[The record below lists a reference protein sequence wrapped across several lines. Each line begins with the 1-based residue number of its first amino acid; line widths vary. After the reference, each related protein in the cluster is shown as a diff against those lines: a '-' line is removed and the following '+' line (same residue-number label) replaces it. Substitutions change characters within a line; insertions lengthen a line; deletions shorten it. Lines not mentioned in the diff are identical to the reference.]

1 MRAPRLPRWEPGRL
15 DWHAIVTL
23 QRPRR
28 AQLRTRVLAGV
39 LAVTV
44 IALVAF
50 DFAAV
55 GALRRYLLGHTDAQL
70 QNVLSLY
77 RPMTI
82 TLPGANFYVHGRIAG
97 LGLHHPPSVSLHR
110 APSATARPSPGFA
123 GPPVLQAP
131 TGKLWDIAGAARP
144 SSGGPHVQQVI
155 SGPRVRLPAK
165 ILTQFGV
172 GFVGLAPGGAGLRQY
187 VRGNP
192 GLVPQMAPGQLLDT
206 LKASLAANR
215 PGEQNVQSAAGDSTL
230 RLGAVR
236 EPGGFLYATTSLGDV
251 DSTVG
256 HLELIL
262 AIVSVTVGLA
272 VAGGIGL
279 VLRRGLRPIERMAG
293 QADKI
298 TAGDLTERV
307 HPQDPGTEVGRLGA
321 ALNGMLT
328 RIEASVSER
337 EASQEL
343 TRRFFA
349 DASHELRNPLASLR
363 ANAELYQQ
371 GALRR
376 RDQVDEA
383 MRRIAHEAQRMSAL
397 VDDMLRL
404 ARLDQH
410 PGQHAEP
417 VDVTALVT
425 ECAERAEVTDRTRA
439 WHTEIAPDL
448 ATTGDEE
455 LLRRAVDNLLAN
467 IRAHTPDRTTA
478 TLTAVRYNGSI
489 AIEVSDDGPGVPP
502 DRLARIFDRFYRG
515 GPGQSLAPGSGLGLA
530 IVNAVAATHNG
541 TAQASLNDPHGL
553 RITLTLPA
561 CGPSAAGAAAPAP
574 HTVSAPN

>member
-1 MRAPRLPRWEPGRL
+1 MPRLPRRL
-15 DWHAIVTL
+15 SRKPQRPDWHAILTL

-55 GALRRYLLGHTDAQL
+55 GALRRYLLGHADEQL
-70 QNVLSLY
+70 QTVLNLY

-82 TLPGANFYVHGRIAG
+82 TLP
-97 LGLHHPPSVSLHR
+97 PR
-110 APSATARPSPGFA
+110 AR
-123 GPPVLQAP
+123 L
-131 TGKLWDIAGAARP
+131 
-144 SSGGPHVQQVI
+144 SSGGQGHSVRANIHQKLPPGLHPAPSWVASPPGGGLRVQQVI
-155 SGPRVRLPAK
+155 SGPRFRVPAP
-165 ILTQFGV
+165 ILAQFGV
-172 GFVGLAPGGAGLRQY
+172 GLVSGKSPREFVS
-187 VRGNP
+187 GNP
-192 GLVPQMAPGQLLDT
+192 GLVPRIPPGQLLR
-206 LKASLAANR
+206 LLAANH
-215 PGEQNVQSAAGDSTL
+215 GAQDVISADRGGTL
-230 RLGAVR
+230 RLGAIR
-236 EPGGFLYATTSLGDV
+236 EPGGFLYATTSLSDV
-251 DSTVG
+251 NSTVS

-279 VLRRGLRPIERMAG
+279 VLRRGLRPIERMAS

-298 TAGDLTERV
+298 SAGDLTERV

-328 RIEASVSER
+328 RIEASVTER

-383 MRRIAHEAQRMSAL
+383 MHRIAHEAQRMSAL

-425 ECAERAEVTDRTRA
+425 ECAERAEVTDRTRV

-502 DRLARIFDRFYRG
+502 DQLARIFDRFYRG
-515 GPGQSLAPGSGLGLA
+515 GPGQSFAPGSGLGLA

-561 CGPSAAGAAAPAP
+561 CGPSADGAAAPVP
-574 HTVSAPN
+574 HTVSAPH

>member
-1 MRAPRLPRWEPGRL
+1 MPRWLRWKPQRP
-15 DWHAIVTL
+15 DWHAILTL

-70 QNVLSLY
+70 ATVLGLY

-82 TLPGANFYVHGRIAG
+82 TLPPGTSVNWYARRHQVGA
-97 LGLHHPPSVSLHR
+97 HR
-110 APSATARPSPGFA
+110 PTELRPLPRQV
-123 GPPVLQAP
+123 P
-131 TGKLWDIAGAARP
+131 K
-144 SSGGPHVQQVI
+144 GGPRVQQVL
-155 SGPRVRLPAK
+155 SGPHFRVPAA
-165 ILTQFGV
+165 ILAQFGV
-172 GFVGLAPGGAGLRQY
+172 GFVSGQGPHEL
-187 VRGNP
+187 VSGNP
-192 GLVPQMAPGQLLDT
+192 GLVPRIPPGQLLH
-206 LKASLAANR
+206 LLAANHNPR
-215 PGEQNVQSAAGDSTL
+215 SVISADGNATL
-230 RLGAVR
+230 RLGAIR
-236 EPGGFLYATTSLGDV
+236 EPGGFLYATTSLADV
-251 DSTVG
+251 NNTVG
-256 HLELIL
+256 QLELIL
-262 AIVSVTVGLA
+262 AIASVAVGLL

-307 HPQDPGTEVGRLGA
+307 RPQDPGTEVGRLGA

-328 RIEASVSER
+328 RIETSVSER

-371 GALRR
+371 GALREPH
-376 RDQVDEA
+376 QVDEA
-383 MRRIAHEAQRMSAL
+383 MGRIAHEAQRLSAL

-404 ARLDQH
+404 ARLDQQ

-417 VDVTALVT
+417 MDVTALVT
-425 ECAERAEVTDRTRA
+425 ECAERAEITDPERA
-439 WHTEIAPDL
+439 WRTDIAPGL
-448 ATTGDEE
+448 SGTGDEE

-467 IRAHTPDRTTA
+467 VRAHTPGHTTA
-478 TLTAVRYNGSI
+478 TLTAAQCNGSI
-489 AIEVSDDGPGVPP
+489 TIEVSDDGPGVPP
-502 DRLARIFDRFYRG
+502 DQLARIFDRFYRSS
-515 GPGQSLAPGSGLGLA
+515 PGRGCPPGSGLGLA
-530 IVNAVAATHNG
+530 IVNAVAAAHDG

-561 CGPSAAGAAAPAP
+561 SGPASAEPAAPVP
-574 HTVSAPN
+574 HTVSAPR

>member
-1 MRAPRLPRWEPGRL
+1 MGPAVRRLAWLPRSQAQCR
-15 DWHAIVTL
+15 AILTL
-23 QRPRR
+23 RR
-28 AQLRTRVLAGV
+28 ARTAQLRTRVLAGV

-70 QNVLSLY
+70 QTVLSLY
-77 RPMTI
+77 RP
-82 TLPGANFYVHGRIAG
+82 
-97 LGLHHPPSVSLHR
+97 
-110 APSATARPSPGFA
+110 ATVTFSPGHWTISRA
-123 GPPVLQAP
+123 LG
-131 TGKLWDIAGAARP
+131 G
-144 SSGGPHVQQVI
+144 SGGHPVAHLVPGKVRQPPGGPRATPGSPHVQEVI
-155 SGPRVRLPAK
+155 AGPRLRVPAPV
-165 ILTQFGV
+165 LAQFGV
-172 GFVGLAPGGAGLRQY
+172 GFVGGFVGVKGPREFIQ
-187 VRGNP
+187 GNP
-192 GLVPQMAPGQLLDT
+192 ALFPRIPPAQLQRM
-206 LKASLAANR
+206 LAAHR
-215 PGEQNVQSAAGDSTL
+215 GPQTLIGSDGAAAL
-230 RLGAVR
+230 RLGSIH
-236 EPGGFLYATTSLGDV
+236 ELGGYLYATTSLGDV
-251 DSTVG
+251 NSTVD

-262 AIVSVTVGLA
+262 AIASVAVGLL

-307 HPQDPGTEVGRLGA
+307 RPQDPGTEVGRLGA

-371 GALRR
+371 GALREPH
-376 RDQVDEA
+376 QVDEA

-404 ARLDQH
+404 ARLDQQ
-410 PGQHAEP
+410 PGQQAEP

-425 ECAERAEVTDRTRA
+425 ECAERAEITDPERT
-439 WHTEIAPDL
+439 WHTDIAPGL
-448 ATTGDEE
+448 SATGDEE

-467 IRAHTPDRTTA
+467 VRAHTPGQTTA
-478 TLTAVRYNGSI
+478 TLTAAQSNGGI

-502 DRLARIFDRFYRG
+502 AQLARIFDRFYRG
-515 GPGQSLAPGSGLGLA
+515 GPSRGCPPGAGLGLA
-530 IVNAVAATHNG
+530 IVNAVAATHHG
-541 TAQASLNDPHGL
+541 SAQASLNDPHGL

-561 CGPSAAGAAAPAP
+561 STPSAGGAAAPVP
-574 HTVSAPN
+574 HTVSAPP

>member
-1 MRAPRLPRWEPGRL
+1 VRAPRLPRLRWRPQRP
-15 DWHAIVTL
+15 DWHAILTL

-39 LAVTV
+39 LAITV

-70 QNVLSLY
+70 QTVLGLY

-82 TLPGANFYVHGRIAG
+82 RLGPGGNF
-97 LGLHHPPSVSLHR
+97 SVSRLPLHPGEVVPGR
-110 APSATARPSPGFA
+110 RP
-123 GPPVLQAP
+123 P
-131 TGKLWDIAGAARP
+131 TG
-144 SSGGPHVQQVI
+144 GPRVQQVL
-155 SGPRVRLPAK
+155 SGPRFRVPAPV
-165 ILTQFGV
+165 LAQFDV
-172 GFVGLAPGGAGLRQY
+172 GFVGGRGRRPLIS
-187 VRGNP
+187 GNP
-192 GLVPQMAPGQLLDT
+192 GLVPRRPPGQLLH
-206 LKASLAANR
+206 LLAASH
-215 PGEQNVQSAAGDSTL
+215 GAGTVTSVDGNVTL
-230 RLGAVR
+230 RLAAIR
-236 EPGGFLYATTSLGDV
+236 EPGGFLYVTTSLGDV
-251 DSTVG
+251 NSTIG
-256 HLELIL
+256 QLELIL
-262 AIVSVTVGLA
+262 AIASVAVGLL

-307 HPQDPGTEVGRLGA
+307 RPQDPGTEVGRLGA

-371 GALRR
+371 GVLREPQ
-376 RDQVDEA
+376 QVDEA

-404 ARLDQH
+404 ARLDQQ
-410 PGQHAEP
+410 PGRQVEP

-425 ECAERAEVTDRTRA
+425 ECAERATITDPART
-439 WHTEIAPDL
+439 WHTDIAPGL
-448 ATTGDEE
+448 ATMGDEE
-455 LLRRAVDNLLAN
+455 LLRRAIDNLLAN
-467 IRAHTPDRTTA
+467 IRAHTPLHTTA
-478 TLTAVRYNGSI
+478 TVTATRCNGRI
-489 AIEVSDDGPGVPP
+489 IIEVSDDGPGVPP
-502 DRLARIFDRFYRG
+502 AQLARIFDRFYRG
-515 GPGQSLAPGSGLGLA
+515 GPGGNCPPGAGLGLA
-530 IVNAVAATHNG
+530 IVNAVAATHHG
-541 TAQASLNDPHGL
+541 AAQASLNDPHGL
-553 RITLTLPA
+553 RITLTLPTSSPA
-561 CGPSAAGAAAPAP
+561 DQAAPAP
-574 HTVSAPN
+574 HTVSAPA

>member
-1 MRAPRLPRWEPGRL
+1 MRVPRPRLRLPRLPSRAQWRAL
-15 DWHAIVTL
+15 LTL

-55 GALRRYLLGHTDAQL
+55 GALRRYLLGHTDTQL
-70 QNVLSLY
+70 QSVLGLY
-77 RPMTI
+77 RPMRI
-82 TLPGANFYVHGRIAG
+82 TLPGNWV
-97 LGLHHPPSVSLHR
+97 
-110 APSATARPSPGFA
+110 ARPRTA
-123 GPPVLQAP
+123 GSERTPPANMRRP
-131 TGKLWDIAGAARP
+131 PAGAR
-144 SSGGPHVQQVI
+144 SGPLHVQQVI
-155 SGPRVRLPAK
+155 AGPRVRVEAP
-165 ILTQFGV
+165 ILVQFGV
-172 GFVGLAPGGAGLRQY
+172 GFVSGKGPRQF
-187 VRGNP
+187 VSGNP
-192 GLVPQMAPGQLLDT
+192 ALVPRIPPGAMRRLLG
-206 LKASLAANR
+206 ASLGPRTVIGPDGA
-215 PGEQNVQSAAGDSTL
+215 QL
-230 RLGAVR
+230 RLGAIR
-236 EPGGFLYATTSLGDV
+236 EPGGFLYATTSLSDMN
-251 DSTVG
+251 STVDR
-256 HLELIL
+256 LELIL
-262 AIVSVTVGLA
+262 AVVSVTVGLA

-279 VLRRGLRPIERMAG
+279 VLRRGLRPIERMAS

-307 HPQDPGTEVGRLGA
+307 RPQDPGTEVGRLGA

-328 RIEASVSER
+328 RIEASVGER

-371 GALRR
+371 GALRQPH
-376 RDQVDEA
+376 QVDEA
-383 MRRIAHEAQRMSAL
+383 MDRISREAQRMSAL

-410 PGQHAEP
+410 PGQHTGP
-417 VDVTALVT
+417 VDVTVLAT
-425 ECAERAEVTDRTRA
+425 ECAERAGITDPERA
-439 WHTEIAPDL
+439 WHTGIAPGL

-455 LLRRAVDNLLAN
+455 LLRRAIDNLLAN
-467 IRAHTPDRTTA
+467 VRAHTPGHTTA
-478 TLTAVRYNGSI
+478 TLTATRCNGSI

-502 DRLARIFDRFYRG
+502 AQLARIFDRFYRG
-515 GPGQSLAPGSGLGLA
+515 APGRGCPPGSGLGLA
-530 IVNAVAATHNG
+530 IVNAVAATHHG

-553 RITLTLPA
+553 RVTLTLPA
-561 CGPSAAGAAAPAP
+561 SGPSAPGAAAPLP
-574 HTVSAPN
+574 HTVSAPP

>member
-1 MRAPRLPRWEPGRL
+1 
-15 DWHAIVTL
+15 VTL
-23 QRPRR
+23 RVLRR

-55 GALRRYLLGHTDAQL
+55 GALRRYLVGHTDAQL
-70 QNVLSLY
+70 QSVLGLY

-82 TLPGANFYVHGRIAG
+82 TLPAGANWSVANHAVISGSQRMVPPG
-97 LGLHHPPSVSLHR
+97 LRPVDWTP
-110 APSATARPSPGFA
+110 RPSPG
-123 GPPVLQAP
+123 GP
-131 TGKLWDIAGAARP
+131 R
-144 SSGGPHVQQVI
+144 VQQVI
-155 SGPRVRLPAK
+155 AGPRFKVPAP
-165 ILTQFGV
+165 ILAQFAV
-172 GFVGLAPGGAGLRQY
+172 GFVSGQRPREF
-187 VRGNP
+187 VSGNP
-192 GLVPQMAPGQLLDT
+192 ALVPRIPPAQLQHD
-206 LKASLAANR
+206 LAALHG
-215 PGEQNVQSAAGDSTL
+215 PQSVIGSDGNVAL
-230 RLGAVR
+230 RLGAIR
-236 EPGGFLYATTSLGDV
+236 EPGGFLYATTSLSDV
-251 DSTVG
+251 NSTVD

-262 AIVSVTVGLA
+262 AIASVAVGLL
-272 VAGGIGL
+272 VAAGIGL
-279 VLRRGLRPIERMAG
+279 VLRRGLRPIERMAD

-307 HPQDPGTEVGRLGA
+307 RPQDPATEVGRLGA

-371 GALRR
+371 GVLREPH
-376 RDQVDEA
+376 QVDEA

-404 ARLDQH
+404 ARLDQQ
-410 PGQHAEP
+410 PGRDAEP

-425 ECAERAEVTDRTRA
+425 ECAERAAVTDPERT
-439 WHTEIAPDL
+439 WHTDIAPGL
-448 ATTGDEE
+448 TTTGDEE
-455 LLRRAVDNLLAN
+455 LLRRAIDNLLAN
-467 IRAHTPDRTTA
+467 VRAHTPGRTTA
-478 TLTAVRYNGSI
+478 IVSAARCNGSI
-489 AIEVSDDGPGVPP
+489 TIAVSDDGPGVPP
-502 DRLARIFDRFYRG
+502 AQLARIFDRFYRG
-515 GPGQSLAPGSGLGLA
+515 GPGRGGPPGSGLGLA
-530 IVNAVAATHNG
+530 IVNAVAATHHG
-541 TAQASLNDPHGL
+541 TAQASLSDPHGL

-561 CGPSAAGAAAPAP
+561 PGPAAQADPAP
-574 HTVSAPN
+574 HTVSAPA

>member
-1 MRAPRLPRWEPGRL
+1 MRAPRWSRRLRWEPRRL
-15 DWHAIVTL
+15 DWHAVVTL

-50 DFAAV
+50 DFTAV

-70 QNVLSLY
+70 QTVLSLY
-77 RPMTI
+77 RPMRV
-82 TLPGANFYVHGRIAG
+82 TLPPGASWTLSR
-97 LGLHHPPSVSLHR
+97 HPPSVGIQLH
-110 APSATARPSPGFA
+110 PPQPARQPARVPANVRQVA
-123 GPPVLQAP
+123 GLP
-131 TGKLWDIAGAARP
+131 RP
-144 SSGGPHVQQVI
+144 ASGGPRVQQVI
-155 SGPRVRLPAK
+155 AGPRLNVSAP
-165 ILTQFGV
+165 ILAQFGV
-172 GFVGLAPGGAGLRQY
+172 GFIGGKGPRQF
-187 VRGNP
+187 VQGNP
-192 GLVPQMAPGQLLDT
+192 GLVPRMAPGQLL
-206 LKASLAANR
+206 AYLAAIHG
-215 PGEQNVQSAAGDSTL
+215 PQTVIGGDGGFKL
-230 RLGAVR
+230 RLGAIR
-236 EPGGFLYATTSLGDV
+236 EPGGFLYATTSLTEV
-251 DSTVG
+251 NSTVG
-256 HLELIL
+256 RLELIL

-279 VLRRGLRPIERMAG
+279 VLRRGLRPIERMAS

-337 EASQEL
+337 ELSQEL

-425 ECAERAEVTDRTRA
+425 ECAERAEITDRTRA

-515 GPGQSLAPGSGLGLA
+515 GPGQSCAPGSGLGLA

-541 TAQASLNDPHGL
+541 TAEASLNDPHGL

-561 CGPSAAGAAAPAP
+561 CGPSAADVAAPVP

>member
-1 MRAPRLPRWEPGRL
+1 VPALRPPRWLSRKPRRP
-15 DWHAIVTL
+15 DWHAVLTL
-23 QRPRR
+23 QRPRW

-55 GALRRYLLGHTDAQL
+55 GALRRYLLGHTDARL
-70 QNVLSLY
+70 QSVLGLY
-77 RPMTI
+77 RPTTR
-82 TLPGANFYVHGRIAG
+82 TLPGNWVFNGHEVRPGSARKPPPGVH
-97 LGLHHPPSVSLHR
+97 
-110 APSATARPSPGFA
+110 RPA
-123 GPPVLQAP
+123 
-131 TGKLWDIAGAARP
+131 
-144 SSGGPHVQQVI
+144 GGPRVQQVI
-155 SGPRVRLPAK
+155 AGPRLWVPAP
-165 ILTQFGV
+165 ILAQFGV
-172 GFVGLAPGGAGLRQY
+172 GFVSEQGPRELISGNPALVPRIPPAQLRRVLAASRGPQTVISAEGGA
-187 VRGNP
+187 
-192 GLVPQMAPGQLLDT
+192 A
-206 LKASLAANR
+206 
-215 PGEQNVQSAAGDSTL
+215 L
-230 RLGAVR
+230 RLGAVH
-236 EPGGFLYATTSLGDV
+236 EPGGFLYATTSLSDLN
-251 DSTVG
+251 STVD

-262 AIVSVTVGLA
+262 AIASVAVGLL

-307 HPQDPGTEVGRLGA
+307 RPQDPGTEVGRLGA

-371 GALRR
+371 GALREPR
-376 RDQVDEA
+376 QVDEA
-383 MRRIAHEAQRMSAL
+383 MSRIAHEAQRMSAL

-404 ARLDQH
+404 ARLDQQ
-410 PGQHAEP
+410 PGQQAEP

-425 ECAERAEVTDRTRA
+425 ECAERAGITDPART
-439 WHTEIAPDL
+439 WHTDIAPGL

-455 LLRRAVDNLLAN
+455 LLRRAIDNLLAN
-467 IRAHTPDRTTA
+467 VRAHTPCHTTA
-478 TLTAVRYNGSI
+478 TLTATRCNGSI
-489 AIEVSDDGPGVPP
+489 TIEVSDDGPGVPP
-502 DRLARIFDRFYRG
+502 AQLARIFDRFYRG
-515 GPGQSLAPGSGLGLA
+515 GPGGNGPPGAGLGLA
-530 IVNAVAATHNG
+530 IVNAVAATHHG

-561 CGPSAAGAAAPAP
+561 SHPTGQTAPAL
-574 HTVSAPN
+574 HTVSAPA

>member
-1 MRAPRLPRWEPGRL
+1 VPTPKPPRWLRRRP
-15 DWHAIVTL
+15 DWHAILTL

-44 IALVAF
+44 LALVAF

-70 QNVLSLY
+70 QSVLGLY

-82 TLPGANFYVHGRIAG
+82 TLPSGANWSVANHAVIAG
-97 LGLHHPPSVSLHR
+97 GKRMVFPGVHPVGRTP
-110 APSATARPSPGFA
+110 RPSPG
-123 GPPVLQAP
+123 GP
-131 TGKLWDIAGAARP
+131 R
-144 SSGGPHVQQVI
+144 VQQVI
-155 SGPRVRLPAK
+155 AGPRFRVPAP
-165 ILTQFGV
+165 ILAQFAV
-172 GFVGLAPGGAGLRQY
+172 GFVSGRRP
-187 VRGNP
+187 VEFVSGNP
-192 GLVPQMAPGQLLDT
+192 ALVPRIKPAQLQRD
-206 LKASLAANR
+206 LAALHG
-215 PGEQNVQSAAGDSTL
+215 PQSVIGADGNVTL
-230 RLGAVR
+230 RLGAIH
-236 EPGGFLYATTSLGDV
+236 ESGGFLYATTSLGDV
-251 DSTVG
+251 NSTVD

-262 AIVSVTVGLA
+262 AIASVAVGLL

-279 VLRRGLRPIERMAG
+279 VLRRGLRPIERMAT

-298 TAGDLTERV
+298 TAGDLTDRV
-307 HPQDPGTEVGRLGA
+307 RPQDPGTEVGRLGA

-371 GALRR
+371 GALREPQ
-376 RDQVDEA
+376 QVDEA
-383 MRRIAHEAQRMSAL
+383 MSRIAHEAQRMSAL

-404 ARLDQH
+404 ARLDQQ
-410 PGQHAEP
+410 PGQQAEP

-425 ECAERAEVTDRTRA
+425 ECAERATVTDPART
-439 WHTEIAPDL
+439 WHTDIAPDL

-455 LLRRAVDNLLAN
+455 LLRRAIDNLLAN
-467 IRAHTPDRTTA
+467 VRAHTPGHTTA
-478 TLTAVRYNGSI
+478 TLTATRCDGSI
-489 AIEVSDDGPGVPP
+489 TIEVSDDGPGVPP
-502 DRLARIFDRFYRG
+502 AQLARIFDRFYRG
-515 GPGQSLAPGSGLGLA
+515 GPGGNCPPGAGLGLA
-530 IVNAVAATHNG
+530 IVNAVAAAHHG

-553 RITLTLPA
+553 RITFTLPA
-561 CGPSAAGAAAPAP
+561 SGPADRATPAP
-574 HTVSAPN
+574 HTVSAPV

>member
-1 MRAPRLPRWEPGRL
+1 
-15 DWHAIVTL
+15 
-23 QRPRR
+23 
-28 AQLRTRVLAGV
+28 VLAGV

-70 QNVLSLY
+70 QTVLSLY

-82 TLPGANFYVHGRIAG
+82 TRLPSANWISRRQPGSTDFQGRLPVGLRQPARLPPNVRPSAGRSRPSAGGPPRVQRVIAG
-97 LGLHHPPSVSLHR
+97 PRLEVP
-110 APSATARPSPGFA
+110 AP
-123 GPPVLQAP
+123 
-131 TGKLWDIAGAARP
+131 
-144 SSGGPHVQQVI
+144 
-155 SGPRVRLPAK
+155 
-165 ILTQFGV
+165 ILVQFGV
-172 GFVGLAPGGAGLRQY
+172 GFVGGKSPREF

-192 GLVPQMAPGQLLDT
+192 GLVPRVPPDQLLR
-206 LKASLAANR
+206 LLAANH
-215 PGEQNVQSAAGDSTL
+215 GAQTVISADGDVTL
-230 RLGAVR
+230 RLGAIR

-251 DSTVG
+251 NSTVD

-262 AIVSVTVGLA
+262 AIVSVAVGLL

-279 VLRRGLRPIERMAG
+279 VLRRGLRPIERMAS

-307 HPQDPGTEVGRLGA
+307 RPQDPGTEVGRLGA

-328 RIEASVSER
+328 RIETSVRER

-371 GALRR
+371 GALREPH
-376 RDQVDEA
+376 QVDEA

-410 PGQHAEP
+410 PRQHAEP

-425 ECAERAEVTDRTRA
+425 ECAERAEITDPERA
-439 WHTEIAPDL
+439 WHTDIAPGL
-448 ATTGDEE
+448 SCTGDEE

-467 IRAHTPDRTTA
+467 VRAHTPGDTTA
-478 TLTAVRYNGSI
+478 TLTAAQYNGSI
-489 AIEVSDDGPGVPP
+489 TIEVSDNGPGVPP
-502 DRLARIFDRFYRG
+502 DQLARIFDRFYRS
-515 GPGQSLAPGSGLGLA
+515 GPGQSCPPGSGLGLA
-530 IVNAVAATHNG
+530 IVNAVAVTHNG

-553 RITLTLPA
+553 RITLALPA
-561 CGPSAAGAAAPAP
+561 SGPVSAGPAAPVP
-574 HTVSAPN
+574 HTVSAPR

>member
-1 MRAPRLPRWEPGRL
+1 MGPTVRTLRLSGRFRWRPQRP
-15 DWHAIVTL
+15 DWHAVLTL
-23 QRPRR
+23 HRLRR

-70 QNVLSLY
+70 QTVLALY

-82 TLPGANFYVHGRIAG
+82 TLPPRSNWTFYERPAGPDFQRTLHPGAVAPTRV
-97 LGLHHPPSVSLHR
+97 PPNVQQVGGG
-110 APSATARPSPGFA
+110 PSPA
-123 GPPVLQAP
+123 PVR
-131 TGKLWDIAGAARP
+131 ARI
-144 SSGGPHVQQVI
+144 QQVI
-155 SGPRVRLPAK
+155 SGPRFTVPAP
-165 ILTQFGV
+165 ILAQFGV
-172 GFVGLAPGGAGLRQY
+172 GFVSGRGPREF

-192 GLVPQMAPGQLLDT
+192 GLVPRIPPGQMLHL
-206 LKASLAANR
+206 LAADHGAR
-215 PGEQNVQSAAGDSTL
+215 NVISAAGDATL

-236 EPGGFLYATTSLGDV
+236 EPGGFLYATTSLSDV
-251 DSTVG
+251 NSTVD

-262 AIVSVTVGLA
+262 AIASVAVGLA

-279 VLRRGLRPIERMAG
+279 VLRRGLRPIERMAS

-307 HPQDPGTEVGRLGA
+307 RPQDPGTEVGRLGA

-328 RIEASVSER
+328 RIETSVSER

-371 GALRR
+371 GALR
-376 RDQVDEA
+376 DPHQADEA
-383 MRRIAHEAQRMSAL
+383 MGRIAHEAQRMSSL

-425 ECAERAEVTDRTRA
+425 ECAERAEITDPERA
-439 WHTEIAPDL
+439 WHTDIAPGL
-448 ATTGDEE
+448 SSTGDEE

-467 IRAHTPDRTTA
+467 VRAHTPDHTAA
-478 TLTAVRYNGSI
+478 TLTAARCNGSI
-489 AIEVSDDGPGVPP
+489 TIEVSDDGPGVPP
-502 DRLARIFDRFYRG
+502 DRLARIFDRFYRN
-515 GPGQSLAPGSGLGLA
+515 GPSQGCPPGSGLGLA
-530 IVNAVAATHNG
+530 IVNAVAVTHNG

-561 CGPSAAGAAAPAP
+561 SGAPEASAAVPVP
-574 HTVSAPN
+574 HTVSAPP

>member
-1 MRAPRLPRWEPGRL
+1 
-15 DWHAIVTL
+15 
-23 QRPRR
+23 
-28 AQLRTRVLAGV
+28 VLAGV

-70 QNVLSLY
+70 QTVLDLY
-77 RPMTI
+77 RPMSV
-82 TLPGANFYVHGRIAG
+82 TLP
-97 LGLHHPPSVSLHR
+97 
-110 APSATARPSPGFA
+110 PSANWTFIRTQPGA
-123 GPPVLQAP
+123 GSQLHPAHGVRHVAPVPPYVRQV
-131 TGKLWDIAGAARP
+131 AGAARP
-144 SSGGPHVQQVI
+144 SSGGPRVQQVI
-155 SGPRVRLPAK
+155 SGPRFRVPAP
-165 ILTQFGV
+165 ILAQFGV
-172 GFVGLAPGGAGLRQY
+172 GFVTGKGPREFIS
-187 VRGNP
+187 GNP
-192 GLVPQMAPGQLLDT
+192 GLIPRIPPGQLRQD
-206 LKASLAANR
+206 LAVR
-215 PGEQNVQSAAGDSTL
+215 PGERTVISADGDFSL
-230 RLGAVR
+230 RLGAIR
-236 EPGGFLYATTSLGDV
+236 EPGGGFLYATTSLSDMN
-251 DSTVG
+251 STVG
-256 HLELIL
+256 RMELIL

-279 VLRRGLRPIERMAG
+279 VLRRGLRPIERMAS

-383 MRRIAHEAQRMSAL
+383 MHRIAHEAQRMSAL

-467 IRAHTPDRTTA
+467 IRAHTPDRTSA
-478 TLTAVRYNGSI
+478 TLTAARYNGSI

-502 DRLARIFDRFYRG
+502 DQLARIFDRFYRG
-515 GPGQSLAPGSGLGLA
+515 GPGQSCAPGSGLGLA

-541 TAQASLNDPHGL
+541 IAQASLNDPHGL

-561 CGPSAAGAAAPAP
+561 CGPSAAGVPPVP

>member
-1 MRAPRLPRWEPGRL
+1 VRTPRLPRRL
-15 DWHAIVTL
+15 GWKAQRPDWHAILTL

-70 QNVLSLY
+70 QTVLGLY

-82 TLPGANFYVHGRIAG
+82 TLPPNASWTFRPAG
-97 LGLHHPPSVSLHR
+97 GSSQSMLHPNARR
-110 APSATARPSPGFA
+110 APVPPNVRQAAGEARPSPG
-123 GPPVLQAP
+123 
-131 TGKLWDIAGAARP
+131 
-144 SSGGPHVQQVI
+144 GPHIQQVI
-155 SGPRVRLPAK
+155 AGPRFTVPAP
-165 ILTQFGV
+165 ILAQFGV
-172 GFVGLAPGGAGLRQY
+172 GFVSGRGPREF

-192 GLVPQMAPGQLLDT
+192 GLVPRIPHGHLLH
-206 LKASLAANR
+206 LLAANHGAR
-215 PGEQNVQSAAGDSTL
+215 TVISADGDVTL
-230 RLGAVR
+230 RLGAIR
-236 EPGGFLYATTSLGDV
+236 EPGGFLYATTSLSNV
-251 DSTVG
+251 SSTVD

-262 AIVSVTVGLA
+262 AIASVAVGLL
-272 VAGGIGL
+272 VAGGIGM

-307 HPQDPGTEVGRLGA
+307 RPQDPGTEVGRLGA

-328 RIEASVSER
+328 RIETSVSER

-371 GALRR
+371 GALREPH
-376 RDQVDEA
+376 QVDEA

-404 ARLDQH
+404 ARLDQQ

-425 ECAERAEVTDRTRA
+425 ECAERAEITDPQRA
-439 WHTEIAPDL
+439 WHTDIAPGL
-448 ATTGDEE
+448 SSTGDEE

-467 IRAHTPDRTTA
+467 VRAHTPGHTTA
-478 TLTAVRYNGSI
+478 TLTAAQCNGSI
-489 AIEVSDDGPGVPP
+489 TIEVSDDGPGVPP
-502 DRLARIFDRFYRG
+502 GQLARIFDRFYRS
-515 GPGQSLAPGSGLGLA
+515 GPGQGGCPPGSGLGLA
-530 IVNAVAATHNG
+530 IVNAVATTHNG

-561 CGPSAAGAAAPAP
+561 SRPAPAGPGAPVP
-574 HTVSAPN
+574 HTVSAPP

>member
-1 MRAPRLPRWEPGRL
+1 
-15 DWHAIVTL
+15 
-23 QRPRR
+23 
-28 AQLRTRVLAGV
+28 V

-70 QNVLSLY
+70 QNVLGLY
-77 RPMTI
+77 RPITI
-82 TLPGANFYVHGRIAG
+82 TLPAGANWTFSPPGAG
-97 LGLHHPPSVSLHR
+97 AQRSVAPGVPPVPPDAR
-110 APSATARPSPGFA
+110 QPAVRPRPSP
-123 GPPVLQAP
+123 V
-131 TGKLWDIAGAARP
+131 KAR
-144 SSGGPHVQQVI
+144 VQQVI
-155 SGPRVRLPAK
+155 AGPRFKVPAP
-165 ILTQFGV
+165 ILAQFGV
-172 GFVGLAPGGAGLRQY
+172 GFVGGKGPREF

-192 GLVPQMAPGQLLDT
+192 GLVPRTPPHQLLR
-206 LKASLAANR
+206 LLAANHR
-215 PGEQNVQSAAGDSTL
+215 AQTVLSADGGVTL
-230 RLGAVR
+230 RLGAIH

-251 DSTVG
+251 NSTVD

-262 AIVSVTVGLA
+262 AIASVAAGLL

-279 VLRRGLRPIERMAG
+279 VLRRGLRPIERMAS

-307 HPQDPGTEVGRLGA
+307 RPQDPGTEVGRLGA

-337 EASQEL
+337 AASQEL

-371 GALRR
+371 GALRQR
-376 RDQVDEA
+376 PQVDEA

-410 PGQHAEP
+410 PGQQFEP

-425 ECAERAEVTDRTRA
+425 ECAERAEITDPERA
-439 WHTEIAPDL
+439 WHTDIAPGL
-448 ATTGDEE
+448 IATGDEE
-455 LLRRAVDNLLAN
+455 LLRRAIDNLLAN
-467 IRAHTPDRTTA
+467 VRAHTPGHTTA
-478 TLTAVRYNGSI
+478 TLTAARCDRSI
-489 AIEVSDDGPGVPP
+489 AVEVSDDGPGVPP
-502 DRLARIFDRFYRG
+502 AQLARIFDRFYRG
-515 GPGQSLAPGSGLGLA
+515 GPAPGCPPGSGLGLA

-541 TAQASLNDPHGL
+541 TAAASLNDPHGL

-561 CGPSAAGAAAPAP
+561 AGPSVPGAAAPVP
-574 HTVSAPN
+574 HTVSAPR

>member
-1 MRAPRLPRWEPGRL
+1 MRTPRLSRRLRWKPQRP
-15 DWHAIVTL
+15 DWHAILTL

-70 QNVLSLY
+70 QTVLGLY

-82 TLPGANFYVHGRIAG
+82 TLP
-97 LGLHHPPSVSLHR
+97 
-110 APSATARPSPGFA
+110 PSANWTYRDARREQSERKCRRALRQPPVPPNVHQAAGGARPSPG
-123 GPPVLQAP
+123 GPR
-131 TGKLWDIAGAARP
+131 I
-144 SSGGPHVQQVI
+144 QQVI
-155 SGPRVRLPAK
+155 SGPRFKVPAP
-165 ILTQFGV
+165 ILAQFGV
-172 GFVGLAPGGAGLRQY
+172 GFVSGKGPREF
-187 VRGNP
+187 VSGNP
-192 GLVPQMAPGQLLDT
+192 GLVPRIPPGQLLR
-206 LKASLAANR
+206 LLAANHGAR
-215 PGEQNVQSAAGDSTL
+215 NVISADGDVTL
-230 RLGAVR
+230 RLGAIR
-236 EPGGFLYATTSLGDV
+236 EPGGFLYATTSLSDV
-251 DSTVG
+251 NSTVD

-262 AIVSVTVGLA
+262 AIASVAVGLL

-307 HPQDPGTEVGRLGA
+307 RPQDPGTEVGRLGA

-328 RIEASVSER
+328 RIETSVSER

-371 GALRR
+371 GALREPH
-376 RDQVDEA
+376 QVDEA

-404 ARLDQH
+404 ARLDQQ

-425 ECAERAEVTDRTRA
+425 ECAERAEITDPQRA
-439 WHTEIAPDL
+439 WHTDIAPGL
-448 ATTGDEE
+448 SSTGDEE

-467 IRAHTPDRTTA
+467 VRAHTPGHTTA
-478 TLTAVRYNGSI
+478 TLTAAQHNGSI
-489 AIEVSDDGPGVPP
+489 TIEVSDDGPGVPP
-502 DRLARIFDRFYRG
+502 DQLARIFDRFYRN
-515 GPGQSLAPGSGLGLA
+515 GPGRGCPPGSGLGLA
-530 IVNAVAATHNG
+530 IVNAVAVTHNG

-561 CGPSAAGAAAPAP
+561 SGRLGRVAAPVP
-574 HTVSAPN
+574 HTVSAPR

>member
-1 MRAPRLPRWEPGRL
+1 VRAPRPSWRPPSRARWR
-15 DWHAIVTL
+15 AILTL

-55 GALRRYLLGHTDAQL
+55 SALRRYLVGHTDAQL
-70 QNVLSLY
+70 QSVLGLY
-77 RPMTI
+77 RPKI
-82 TLPGANFYVHGRIAG
+82 ELPAGWTAKGRPSGAGSAVAEPVRQAKPRQPPSGQRPTGPPQFQHVIAG
-97 LGLHHPPSVSLHR
+97 PRL
-110 APSATARPSPGFA
+110 
-123 GPPVLQAP
+123 
-131 TGKLWDIAGAARP
+131 KAGAP
-144 SSGGPHVQQVI
+144 
-155 SGPRVRLPAK
+155 
-165 ILTQFGV
+165 ILVQFGV
-172 GFVGLAPGGAGLRQY
+172 GFVGGKRPQEF
-187 VRGNP
+187 VEGNP
-192 GLVPQMAPGQLLDT
+192 GLVPRIPPAQLLRV
-206 LKASLAANR
+206 LAASH
-215 PGEQNVQSAAGDSTL
+215 GAQTVVSADGDASL
-230 RLGAVR
+230 RLGAIR
-236 EPGGFLYATTSLGDV
+236 EPGGFPYATTSLSDV

-262 AIVSVTVGLA
+262 AIASVAVGLL

-307 HPQDPGTEVGRLGA
+307 RPQDPGTEVGRLGA

-371 GALRR
+371 GALREPH
-376 RDQVDEA
+376 QVDEA
-383 MRRIAHEAQRMSAL
+383 MRRIAHEARRMSTL

-404 ARLDQH
+404 ARLDQQ
-410 PGQHAEP
+410 PRQHLEP

-425 ECAERAEVTDRTRA
+425 ECAERAGITDQGRT
-439 WHTEIAPDL
+439 WHTNIAPGL
-448 ATTGDEE
+448 AATGDEE
-455 LLRRAVDNLLAN
+455 LLRRAIDNLLAN
-467 IRAHTPDRTTA
+467 VRAHTPSRATA
-478 TLTAVRYNGSI
+478 TLTAAQCNGSI
-489 AIEVSDDGPGVPP
+489 TIEVSDDGPGVPP
-502 DRLARIFDRFYRG
+502 AELARIFDRFYRG
-515 GPGQSLAPGSGLGLA
+515 GPGRYSPPGAGLGLA
-530 IVNAVAATHNG
+530 IVSAVAATHHG

-561 CGPSAAGAAAPAP
+561 RYLAGQAAPAP
-574 HTVSAPN
+574 HTVSAPA

>member
-1 MRAPRLPRWEPGRL
+1 MPAPRLPRRLRWRPGRP
-15 DWHAIVTL
+15 DWHAILTL
-23 QRPRR
+23 RQPRR

-44 IALVAF
+44 IALVGF

-55 GALRRYLLGHTDAQL
+55 GALRRYLLGHTDARL
-70 QNVLSLY
+70 QTVLRLY

-82 TLPGANFYVHGRIAG
+82 TLPPNASWTFRAQPPGAGSQRNPPPGVRRSAG
-97 LGLHHPPSVSLHR
+97 
-110 APSATARPSPGFA
+110 
-123 GPPVLQAP
+123 GPRL
-131 TGKLWDIAGAARP
+131 
-144 SSGGPHVQQVI
+144 SSGGPRVHQVI
-155 SGPRVRLPAK
+155 AGPRIK
-165 ILTQFGV
+165 IPSPILAQFGV
-172 GFVGLAPGGAGLRQY
+172 GFVGGKSPRQF
-187 VRGNP
+187 VSGNP
-192 GLVPQMAPGQLLDT
+192 GLVPRIAPGQLLRD
-206 LKASLAANR
+206 LAASR
-215 PGEQNVQSAAGDSTL
+215 GQRTVISSDGDVTL
-230 RLGAVR
+230 RLGAIR
-236 EPGGFLYATTSLGDV
+236 EPGGFLYATTSLSDV
-251 DSTVG
+251 NSTVD

-262 AIVSVTVGLA
+262 VIVSVTVGLL

-279 VLRRGLRPIERMAG
+279 VLRRGLRPIERMAS

-307 HPQDPGTEVGRLGA
+307 RPQDPGTEVGRLGA

-371 GALRR
+371 GALRQPH
-376 RDQVDEA
+376 QVDEA
-383 MRRIAHEAQRMSAL
+383 MDRISREAQRMSAL

-410 PGQHAEP
+410 PGQHAGP

-425 ECAERAEVTDRTRA
+425 ECAERAGITDPQRA
-439 WHTEIAPDL
+439 WHTDIAPGL
-448 ATTGDEE
+448 TATGDEE
-455 LLRRAVDNLLAN
+455 LLRRAIDNLLAN
-467 IRAHTPDRTTA
+467 VRAHTPGHTTA
-478 TLTAVRYNGSI
+478 TLTAAQCNGSI
-489 AIEVSDDGPGVPP
+489 DIEVSDDGPGVPP
-502 DRLARIFDRFYRG
+502 AQLARIFDRFYRG
-515 GPGQSLAPGSGLGLA
+515 TPGRGCPPGSGLGLA
-530 IVNAVAATHNG
+530 IVNAVAATHHG

-553 RITLTLPA
+553 RVTLTLPA
-561 CGPSAAGAAAPAP
+561 TGPSAPGAAAPLP
-574 HTVSAPN
+574 HTVSAPP

>member
-1 MRAPRLPRWEPGRL
+1 VPALRPPRWLPQKPRRP
-15 DWHAIVTL
+15 DWHAILTL
-23 QRPRR
+23 QRPRG

-44 IALVAF
+44 TALVAF

-70 QNVLSLY
+70 QSVLRLY
-77 RPMTI
+77 RPMSI
-82 TLPGANFYVHGRIAG
+82 TLPPNANWVIKG
-97 LGLHHPPSVSLHR
+97 HPVSVGIESR
-110 APSATARPSPGFA
+110 PPPNVRQPAR
-123 GPPVLQAP
+123 GP
-131 TGKLWDIAGAARP
+131 RP
-144 SSGGPHVQQVI
+144 SSGGPRVQQVI
-155 SGPRVRLPAK
+155 AGPRFKVPSP
-165 ILTQFGV
+165 ILAQFGV
-172 GFVGLAPGGAGLRQY
+172 GFVGGQGPREFI
-187 VRGNP
+187 RGNP
-192 GLVPQMAPGQLLDT
+192 GLVPRIPPGQLLRDLTASHAPRT
-206 LKASLAANR
+206 LI
-215 PGEQNVQSAAGDSTL
+215 SADGGATL
-230 RLGAVR
+230 RLGAIH
-236 EPGGFLYATTSLGDV
+236 EPGGFLYATTSLGDLN
-251 DSTVG
+251 STVD

-262 AIVSVTVGLA
+262 AIASVAVGLL
-272 VAGGIGL
+272 VAAGIGL

-307 HPQDPGTEVGRLGA
+307 RPQDPGTEVGRLGA

-371 GALRR
+371 GVLREPH
-376 RDQVDEA
+376 QVDEA
-383 MRRIAHEAQRMSAL
+383 MRRITHEAQRMSAL

-404 ARLDQH
+404 ARLDQQ
-410 PGQHAEP
+410 PGQQVEP

-425 ECAERAEVTDRTRA
+425 ECAERATITDPART
-439 WHTEIAPDL
+439 WHTDIAPDL

-455 LLRRAVDNLLAN
+455 LLRRAIDNLLAN
-467 IRAHTPDRTTA
+467 VRAHTPCHTTA
-478 TLTAVRYNGSI
+478 TLAASRCNGNI
-489 AIEVSDDGPGVPP
+489 TIEVSDNGPGVPQAQ
-502 DRLARIFDRFYRG
+502 LARIFDRFYRG
-515 GPGQSLAPGSGLGLA
+515 GPGRDCPPGAGLGLA
-530 IVNAVAATHNG
+530 IVNAVAATHHG

-553 RITLTLPA
+553 CITLTLPA
-561 CGPSAAGAAAPAP
+561 SVPAGQAAPAP
-574 HTVSAPN
+574 HTVSAPA